1 MQEINAEM
9 QAAHKN
15 LLAAFGLILNNPQ
28 IFTQGDSILT
38 NLQKAEFSYSL
49 NQEQKEFMGIS
60 VIDLNKINVT
70 EENSKDYEFLLEAA
84 AKNGGNLY
92 VNENS
97 FTYVKIFNFN
107 TQTKIAEIYI
117 AVKIKE
123 KNNLFKM
130 IENE

>member
-1 MQEINAEM
+1 MKEINAEM
-9 QAAHKN
+9 QTTHKN

-28 IFTQGDSILT
+28 IFTQGDNILT

-92 VNENS
+92 INENS
-97 FTYVKIFNFN
+97 STYVKIFNFN
-107 TQTKIAEIYI
+107 AQTKIAEIYI

-123 KNNLFKM
+123 KNNLFKIM
-130 IENE
+130 ENE